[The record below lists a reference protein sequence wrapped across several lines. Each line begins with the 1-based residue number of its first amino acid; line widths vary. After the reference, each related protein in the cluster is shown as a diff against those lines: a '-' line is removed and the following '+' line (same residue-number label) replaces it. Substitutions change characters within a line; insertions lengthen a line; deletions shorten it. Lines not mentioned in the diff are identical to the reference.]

1 MIKEQFDA
9 LLEWLDPDRERAG
22 EKYEN
27 IRRGLINVFTWNLC
41 GDAEGLADETINR
54 VACKVVKLRETY
66 KGDPALYFYGVAKML
81 TLERRRIARA
91 EVTLEHARNVASSS
105 SAAPVEDDE
114 DERVY
119 ECLRRCMQRLTPD
132 NRRLVT
138 AYYLKEKQDKIDSR
152 RDIARSLGIEPNA
165 LRVRVYRIRATLEGC
180 IERCLEKLRPGE
192 MD

>member
-1 MIKEQFDA
+1 MMKEQFDA

-27 IRRGLINVFTWNLC
+27 IRQGLINVFTWNLC
-41 GDAEGLADETINR
+41 GDAEGMTDETINR
-54 VACKVVKLRETY
+54 VACKVAKLRETY
-66 KGDPALYFYGVAKML
+66 KGDPALYFYGVAKKL
-81 TLERRRIARA
+81 TLERRRMARA
-91 EVTLEHARNVASSS
+91 EVPLEQARNVTSS
-105 SAAPVEDDE
+105 SAEPVEKDE

-132 NRRLVT
+132 NRQLVT
-138 AYYLKEKQDKIDSR
+138 AYYLKEKQYKIDSR
-152 RDIARSLGIEPNA
+152 REIARSLGIEPNA

-180 IERCLEKLRPGE
+180 IERCLGKLTPGE

>member
-1 MIKEQFDA
+1 MMKEQFDA

-27 IRRGLINVFTWNLC
+27 IRQGLINVFTWNLC
-41 GDAEGLADETINR
+41 GDAEGMTDEAINR
-54 VACKVVKLRETY
+54 VACKVSKLRETY
-66 KGDPALYFYGVAKML
+66 KGDPAFYFYGVAKRL
-81 TLERRRIARA
+81 TLERRRMARA
-91 EVTLEHARNVASSS
+91 EVPLEQARNVAAS
-105 SAAPVEDDE
+105 SAGSEEEE

-138 AYYLKEKQDKIDSR
+138 DYYLKEKQDKINYR
-152 RDIARSLGIEPNA
+152 RELARSLGIEPNA

-180 IERCLEKLRPGE
+180 IERCLEKLTPGE